1 MATQSGTNASVK
13 LGTTLVSDMSSW
25 SVTDNRD
32 ALKAPVFGTVISKV
46 HGMGERNINGTVS
59 GYLNIDDDTGQD
71 LLRSAYTDGTALT
84 NFRLYINSTDYW
96 TGTEVYIT
104 SMPTSASQNEII
116 PVEFNFEVSDN
127 WTLTEG

>member
-1 MATQSGTNASVK
+1 MATQSGTDASVK
-13 LGTTLVSDMSSW
+13 LGTTLVANMASW
-25 SVTDNRD
+25 SVDDNRV
-32 ALKAPVFGTVISKV
+32 ALKGPVFGTVISKV
-46 HGMGERNINGTVS
+46 HGMGERNISGTVS
-59 GYLNIDDDTGQD
+59 GYLDIDDDTGQD
-71 LLRSAYTDGTALT
+71 LLRSAYEDGTAVT

-116 PVEFNFEVSDN
+116 PVEFKFEVSDN